1 MKVTQPSKQMSWDF
15 HIVNF
20 FSHFPITEFQMSMA
34 FNLTPRGIPK
44 EMYWD
49 LHLVNFFSHFP
60 IIEFQKLM
68 AFDNLEAYIGT

>member
-1 MKVTQPSKQMSWDF
+1 
-15 HIVNF
+15 
-20 FSHFPITEFQMSMA
+20 MSMA